1 MHKQLLNIA
10 ENGSLQGACK
20 PADMVRMRVS
30 QEKGINLKRVNA
42 CRGQELPEAERPQP
56 IDTSGTTVN
65 QDGSL
70 RRLDNV
76 DVDINTGYCWHTALL
91 Q

>member
-42 CRGQELPEAERPQP
+42 CRGQGYLKPTAPA

-76 DVDINTGYCWHTALL
+76 DVDINTGYCWRTALL

>member
-42 CRGQELPEAERPQP
+42 CRGGA
-56 IDTSGTTVN
+56 T
-65 QDGSL
+65 
-70 RRLDNV
+70 
-76 DVDINTGYCWHTALL
+76 
-91 Q
+91 